1 MLSFNLHNSRKGN
14 NHQNPCFKVGKVE
27 SRREKQLAQY
37 TKDQSDWL
45 VSHTW
50 SSVSESLNVF

>member
-45 VSHTW
+45 VSHT
-50 SSVSESLNVF
+50 